1 MCLIN
6 CRSKE
11 EPDVIVAPRPVSAP
25 RPLSTHSSIPRPRS
39 YISQTAP
46 IPLQSSPRVP
56 TIAQVSRRVS
66 QMSHLSPRA
75 SQISYIVPVEPQPR
89 LHPQGQVVVIDQRSP
104 RTSGA
109 LSIRAGGGY
118 VYGAGPVVPSRQASL
133 SRPGIHV
140 QGGHRR
146 SGSLGVE
153 RRSSAV
159 YGKDPRASN
168 TSYRSTR
175 ERIVIVDGN
184 GTRREYYR

>member
-1 MCLIN
+1 M
-6 CRSKE
+6 
-11 EPDVIVAPRPVSAP
+11 
-25 RPLSTHSSIPRPRS
+25 
-39 YISQTAP
+39 
-46 IPLQSSPRVP
+46 
-56 TIAQVSRRVS
+56 
-66 QMSHLSPRA
+66 
-75 SQISYIVPVEPQPR
+75 
-89 LHPQGQVVVIDQRSP
+89 
-104 RTSGA
+104 
-109 LSIRAGGGY
+109 
-118 VYGAGPVVPSRQASL
+118 VPSRQASL